1 MIYAIVTDAIVRI
14 FIILIEL
21 IQNRNVFLGALRSGS
36 QTADVPSCN
45 AAAEWTFGRGLVE
58 EHTLL

>member
-45 AAAEWTFGRGLVE
+45 AAEWTFGRGIVE